1 MNAASVVI
9 HFYKYHPIS
18 LLSTAAGN
26 TNAIAT
32 PLMYHTPQG
41 VVYAASP
48 AGTVNTLPE
57 GFFFN
62 YQTAAA
68 AATHLHQT
76 AHGKHR
82 SNLPSSFKCFFLEPK
97 GELPPWLKTDK
108 LISLLW
114 WCKSELR
121 YFTFT
126 YTCYIHMLYIYCN
139 I

>member
-1 MNAASVVI
+1 MNAASVLI
-9 HFYKYHPIS
+9 HVYKYHPIP
-18 LLSTAAGN
+18 LLSTASGN

-82 SNLPSSFKCFFLEPK
+82 SNLPSSFKWFFGAKRGVTTLAQNRQTH
-97 GELPPWLKTDK
+97 L
-108 LISLLW
+108 SLMVVQV
-114 WCKSELR
+114 R
-121 YFTFT
+121 A
-126 YTCYIHMLYIYCN
+126 
-139 I
+139 